1 MTIKKALFI
10 LFVSAMLAG
19 SLFAQYDG
27 YYDNNNQGGGQ
38 GGYQDP
44 YGQQGGQGGYQD
56 PYGQQGSQG
65 GYQDPYAQPP
75 AQDPYAQQGGQQ
87 QYGYGVQLSSIPQNA
102 QNFIKQHFA
111 NVKVTFIE
119 RDWEDIEVYLENGT
133 QIDFFPNGDW
143 KEVKGY
149 GNIPNTILPANVM
162 NTVKRT
168 YPNAAIVKIEKQF
181 TIFEIKLN
189 NMMELY
195 VDNNG
200 QLLGQKWDD

>member
-10 LFVSAMLAG
+10 LFVSAMLTG

-44 YGQQGGQGGYQD
+44 YGQQGGQD
-56 PYGQQGSQG
+56 

-102 QNFIKQHFA
+102 QNFIKQHFP
-111 NVKVTFIE
+111 NIKVTFIE

-143 KEVKGY
+143 KEVKCY
-149 GNIPNTILPANVM
+149 GNMPNTILPANVM
-162 NTVKRT
+162 NTIKRT